1 MLFRSNDAFT
11 SCVPG
16 GSAKVASFGSRFQGQ
31 SGSANV
37 SNYVAD
43 NSGSIGYTE
52 VSFVTD
58 ATRAAKGMKAANVR
72 NAAGKYVAPTSAAT
86 SSFLS
91 GSTVDS
97 RGFVTFDF
105 KQATNAT
112 AYPITAITY
121 ALGKTAKSAK
131 NAVVSE
137 YLQWI
142 INTYGPQNAEALGYA
157 PLTGALKDT
166 ALAQAKLVNS
176 K

>member
-1 MLFRSNDAFT
+1 L
-11 SCVPG
+11 
-16 GSAKVASFGSRFQGQ
+16 SRFQGQ

-52 VSFVTD
+52 VSFVSD

-86 SSFLS
+86 SSFLAA
-91 GSTVDS
+91 STVDAT
-97 RGFVTFDF
+97 GFVTFNYN
-105 KQATNAT
+105 QSTNTT
-112 AYPITAITY
+112 AYPIVAVTY

-142 INTYGPQNAEALGYA
+142 LNTYAPANAEALAYA
-157 PLTGALKDT
+157 PLTGSLKDK
-166 ALAQAKLVNS
+166 ALAQAKLINS